1 MPRSKGQ
8 EVHLLGVMPRD
19 QEPGPVL
26 SACITLHSPCAN
38 MRKAKT
44 IKTN

>member
-8 EVHLLGVMPRD
+8 EVHLLGVMPGD

-26 SACITLHSPCAN
+26 SACIPLRSPCAN
-38 MRKAKT
+38 VCKVKT